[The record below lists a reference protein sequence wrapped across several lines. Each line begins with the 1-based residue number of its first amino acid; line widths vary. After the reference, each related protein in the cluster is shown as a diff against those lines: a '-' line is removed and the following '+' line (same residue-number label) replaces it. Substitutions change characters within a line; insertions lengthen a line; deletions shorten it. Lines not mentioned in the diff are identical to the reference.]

1 MAYKSRLG
9 HNIERLGNILR
20 NSAFSQIEDYQHRF
34 SSMATLYDTV
44 FKDLIIDK
52 FDKQQA
58 CRTAQEFFGENNVN
72 FAAIDGTEYSKPMF
86 DMVIFYA
93 GAYSCEGNITFSKEE
108 GRKIDVVYNDKF
120 IGHTRDISSCLP
132 LYINE
137 IPEKTT
143 IQG

>member
-1 MAYKSRLG
+1 
-9 HNIERLGNILR
+9 
-20 NSAFSQIEDYQHRF
+20 
-34 SSMATLYDTV
+34 MATLYDTV

-58 CRTAQEFFGENNVN
+58 CRTVHEFFGENNVN

-108 GRKIDVVYNDKF
+108 EEK
-120 IGHTRDISSCLP
+120 SM
-132 LYINE
+132 LYIMTNSLVIRE
-137 IPEKTT
+137 ISQAAYRFT
-143 IQG
+143 

>member
-58 CRTAQEFFGENNVN
+58 CRTVHEFFGENNVN

-93 GAYSCEGNITFSKEE
+93 GAYSCDALF
-108 GRKIDVVYNDKF
+108 R
-120 IGHTRDISSCLP
+120 P
-132 LYINE
+132 
-137 IPEKTT
+137 
-143 IQG
+143 